1 MMKRIG
7 LGVLLLIVPWMVSI
21 RGAEAVSVSAGAIGD
36 ALIFQL
42 IETTNIDTQI
52 AIENNVGGATLAKVR
67 FRAAATGAS
76 ALEFELCLPT
86 NSTWTA
92 TVFRDG
98 SLTKIVSTSTLLI
111 NGDPTPLNTT
121 LGGNPTRAF
130 MEVIGLRTG
139 TALEATTV
147 CTDSTLGGNV
157 SNSAL
162 TGRAFYVNG
171 SQSPPLAYGANPVA
185 LKDFAGAKITD
196 GTVFQ
201 NDGVAQALIAQ
212 GTFGFGFNSTRFITR
227 YFVAA
232 SFGAVTQVVLTF
244 PTGPNTGGCPNCY
257 VPSTIRIRPQTDAGN
272 SLTQIDVPGDT
283 SLVRVISL
291 DSSDIAND
299 AGLLHIGDTVGV
311 TPIPAV
317 GLGIITTTP
326 SAPTFFNIISPLAI
340 N

>member
-1 MMKRIG
+1 MRRTG
-7 LGVLLLIVPWMVSI
+7 LGVLLLIVLGIVSPG
-21 RGAEAVSVSAGAIGD
+21 GAAAVSVSAGAIGD

-52 AIENNVGGATLAKVR
+52 AIENHVGGATVAKVR
-67 FRAAATGAS
+67 FRAAATGTAT
-76 ALEFELCLPT
+76 EFTLCLPT

-98 SLTKIVSTSTLLI
+98 SLTKVTSTSTFLI

-121 LGGNPTRAF
+121 LTGNPTRAF

-139 TALEATTV
+139 SAVQGTTV
-147 CTDSTLGGNV
+147 CTDPALGGDV

-171 SQSPPLAYGANPVA
+171 SQSPPLAYGANAVA
-185 LKDFAGAKITD
+185 LEDFAVVKISD
-196 GTVFQ
+196 GTVFGS
-201 NDGVAQALIAQ
+201 DLVAQALIAQ
-212 GTFGFGFNSTRFITR
+212 GTFGFGFDSTRFITR

-244 PTGPNTGGCPNCY
+244 PTGPNSVGCPSCY
-257 VPSTIRIRPQTDAGN
+257 VPSTIRIRPNTDAGA
-272 SLTQIDVPGDT
+272 SLTLIDVPDT

-291 DSSDIAND
+291 TSSDIAND
-299 AGLLHIGDTVGV
+299 SGLLHIGDTVGV
-311 TPIPAV
+311 TPIPVV

-326 SAPTFFNIISPLAI
+326 SAPTFFNIMSPLAI